1 MTNVRKVSILDN
13 YCTSE
18 VCWSVHAASVCAIVG
33 SLVQVCTVIAAKKIL
48 FKTKYKSDECISLSY
63 YSEAPSFVN
72 KWLFLDFSW
81 AFFLI
86 RQSRNLKL
94 KMKTFALFFVTLIA
108 LGNYEK
114 VLLKFIKYFVFL
126 SGATLPSQ
134 EIKVTC
140 NSNEDCSILGSGAYC
155 CQST

>member
-1 MTNVRKVSILDN
+1 MIFFSGYGEEFYAYYLWNSLGFFSTSLAAHVLVNGLLYDTSSITGGFFMTNVRKVSILDN

-72 KWLFLDFSW
+72 K
-81 AFFLI
+81 
-86 RQSRNLKL
+86 
-94 KMKTFALFFVTLIA
+94 
-108 LGNYEK
+108 
-114 VLLKFIKYFVFL
+114 
-126 SGATLPSQ
+126 
-134 EIKVTC
+134 
-140 NSNEDCSILGSGAYC
+140 
-155 CQST
+155 